1 MRFYKIVAKNPAD
14 DSLPD
19 SETKWVVSKADG
31 VAARKALY
39 DAGWRRKEVEE
50 TEVDVPTDKTGLLAW
65 LNKNVR

>member
-31 VAARKALY
+31 VTARKALY

-50 TEVDVPTDKTGLLAW
+50 TEVDVPTSKAELLAW
-65 LNKNVR
+65 LNENVR

>member
-50 TEVDVPTDKTGLLAW
+50 TEVDVPTDKAGLLTW
-65 LNKNVR
+65 LNENVR

>member
-19 SETKWVVSKADG
+19 SETSWAISKAEG
-31 VAARKALY
+31 VTIRKGLY

-50 TEVDVPTDKTGLLAW
+50 TEVDVPTSKAELQAW
-65 LNKNVR
+65 LNENVR